1 MANRENEDGDRW
13 ERMMVKLHRLAEKV
27 EGVDAVQQQLMVQA
41 ELAATVAQKAVEER
55 VQLAQCNA
63 WKSYDKILVQYSTKF
78 WVRIFFKKI
87 F

>member
-55 VQLAQCNA
+55 VQLAQCNT
-63 WKSYDKILVQYSTKF
+63 WKSYDKILGGVWFIGTKL
-78 WVRIFFKKI
+78 
-87 F
+87 